1 MRIAIFVVV
10 LVIEVMA
17 MIASLA
23 GSIARHQSIVM
34 PVVINGVCVAG
45 VIYLFVVTE

>member
-23 GSIARHQSIVM
+23 GSIARNQSIVM
-34 PVVINGVCVAG
+34 SLAINGVCVAG